1 MSVDPTPAPAPASAD
16 TTPSIT
22 WAHELEETPP
32 SVLRARRRKRIT
44 VMAGA
49 AVVAVAAVAGLVY
62 SVTDHRRDVVVA
74 EGFAPHD
81 KVKP

>member
-1 MSVDPTPAPAPASAD
+1 M
-16 TTPSIT
+16 
-22 WAHELEETPP
+22 
-32 SVLRARRRKRIT
+32 LRARRRKRIT